1 MTSKSP
7 AGALLVLA
15 SILAAPLPVAAQG
28 AAIRLEAESYVLAYD
43 IAPDDIEVRNGILYG
58 LDYPG
63 EWTQYELVTTRQGA
77 HAVAMLC
84 WGETNFPYHLR
95 LVLDDPP
102 GATQAIDLR
111 FVGRG
116 TCGA

>member
-1 MTSKSP
+1 MTSFSL
-7 AGALLVLA
+7 AGALLAVA
-15 SILAAPLPVAAQG
+15 SILVPVPVAAQG
-28 AAIRLEAESYVLAYD
+28 ATIRLEAESYVLAYD
-43 IAPDDIEVRNGILYG
+43 IAPDYIEVRDGVLYG

-63 EWTQYELVTTRQGA
+63 EWTQYELVTTQRGA
-77 HAVAMLC
+77 HAVVMRC
-84 WGETNFPYHLR
+84 WGETNFPYHLQ

-102 GATQAIDLR
+102 GAPQAIDLR